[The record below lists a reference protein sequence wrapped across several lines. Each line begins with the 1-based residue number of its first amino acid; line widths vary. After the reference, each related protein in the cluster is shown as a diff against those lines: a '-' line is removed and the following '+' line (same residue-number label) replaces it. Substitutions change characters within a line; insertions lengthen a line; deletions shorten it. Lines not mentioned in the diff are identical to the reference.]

1 MTNYEAGFLSKCAS
15 CGVPEEVAIEMLKT
29 AEGSFSI
36 DGATGVTVQPGD
48 TVEGLAV
55 SNGYRR
61 ADVPAILAENGLTE
75 ETARKIKPGQE
86 IYFRPSPEDYRPD
99 PTNAP
104 AATSV
109 AVPPPPPTTRRKTM
123 TDEERQRRLIEM
135 QRENLMRRPGTP
147 ENLLGMFAPDRYA
160 TNEVYNVSTN
170 SASR

>member
-15 CGVPEEVAIEMLKT
+15 RGVPEEVAIEMLKT

-61 ADVPAILAENGLTE
+61 ADVPAILAENGLTQ
-75 ETARKIKPGQE
+75 ETARKIRPGQN

-109 AVPPPPPTTRRKTM
+109 AVPPPPPRKSTM
-123 TDEERQRRLIEM
+123 TDEERARRVEEI
-135 QRENLMRRPGTP
+135 RAENRRRNPNSL
-147 ENLLGMFAPDRYA
+147 ENLLGVFA
-160 TNEVYNVSTN
+160 TSNSSTN
-170 SASR
+170 APASAR

>member
-15 CGVPEEVAIEMLKT
+15 CGVPEEVAVEMLKT

-55 SNGYRR
+55 ANGYRR
-61 ADVPAILAENGLTE
+61 ADVPAILAENGLTQ
-75 ETARKIKPGQE
+75 ETARKIRPGQN

-99 PTNAP
+99 QTNAP

-109 AVPPPPPTTRRKTM
+109 AVPPPPPRRSTM
-123 TDEERQRRLIEM
+123 TDEERARRVEEM
-135 QRENLMRRPGTP
+135 KAENRRRDPNSL
-147 ENLLGMFAPDRYA
+147 ENLLGVFA
-160 TNEVYNVSTN
+160 TSNSSTN
-170 SASR
+170 APAR